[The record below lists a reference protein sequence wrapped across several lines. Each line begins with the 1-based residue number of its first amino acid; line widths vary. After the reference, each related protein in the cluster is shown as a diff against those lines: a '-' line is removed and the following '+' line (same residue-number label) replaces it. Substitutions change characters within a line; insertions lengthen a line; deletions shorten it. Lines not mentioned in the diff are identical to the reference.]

1 MEAMVQEWTDGRL
14 DELSDRVDR
23 GFEQVDRRFEQVDRR
38 FEHVEQRLDSI
49 QRAVVFGVVAL
60 TTAMLAGFAAICT
73 LIATTL

>member
-1 MEAMVQEWTDGRL
+1 MEVMVQEWTDGRL

-23 GFEQVDRRFEQVDRR
+23 GFQQVDRR

-49 QRAVVFGVVAL
+49 QRAIAFGAVAL
-60 TTAMLAGFAAICT
+60 TTAILAGFAAICT